1 MIYKRVLT
9 EMAFG
14 QEARGSE
21 LFKRN
26 SIPGRGNRLCNG
38 PEAGRGKG
46 GGAERGAGGA
56 NTGTGTVVIRPLSTL
71 SPKLPFRTRARPS
84 RYCGQPP
91 NGEAFKLQ

>member
-1 MIYKRVLT
+1 MIYKRILT

-46 GGAERGAGGA
+46 GARKEIG
-56 NTGTGTVVIRPLSTL
+56 
-71 SPKLPFRTRARPS
+71 RAHV
-84 RYCGQPP
+84 
-91 NGEAFKLQ
+91 

>member
-14 QEARGSE
+14 QDST
-21 LFKRN
+21 
-26 SIPGRGNRLCNG
+26 PGRWNRLCNG